1 MPKQYKNIPKNII
14 LFKVK
19 IMPWINKTADCK
31 ILTLGKST
39 KYKHI
44 SEHEIFAIGTII
56 SKCGR
61 NDFEK
66 SSITML
72 IIKPM
77 HCTIATKKII
87 NRSYKTFFI
96 NSHIKKINENL

>member
-61 NDFEK
+61 VIGKMGHSERQGNNRFKNIYGPMDQKLFE
-66 SSITML
+66 SGVNYF
-72 IIKPM
+72 
-77 HCTIATKKII
+77 KK
-87 NRSYKTFFI
+87 
-96 NSHIKKINENL
+96 